1 MLPVGNFITG
11 SAPEDLSALHPSWA
25 DDVQSHGPWIQDG
38 EMWTGASTGTVTIVA
53 TDACETTME
62 TARRLVESR
71 MLGDWGAVL
80 SGVQTGGRGQLRRP
94 WASLPGNLHA
104 SIVLP
109 DAPVKGEW
117 AKAFAP
123 LLPLVAG
130 YVVCSVLEGHA
141 AGLKIKWPN
150 DILQNGRKV
159 GGMLIEERNGK
170 SILGL
175 GLNLVGFPPEEELRE
190 DHSVLAAK
198 MAIPYLSGGPLT
210 LLERLVNRGKS
221 VYETMLDEI
230 PPTRFIAMVESRLA
244 WMGSTIRVLEGN
256 EAPYEAVVTGL
267 SLSGGLVVLR
277 EGDEKVL
284 YSCSI
289 SPL

>member
-1 MLPVGNFITG
+1 
-11 SAPEDLSALHPSWA
+11 
-25 DDVQSHGPWIQDG
+25 
-38 EMWTGASTGTVTIVA
+38 MWRGASTGITAIVA
-53 TDACETTME
+53 VDTCETTME
-62 TARRLVESR
+62 TVRGLVESEV
-71 MLGDWGAVL
+71 LGDWGALV

-104 SIVLP
+104 SIALP
-109 DAPVKGEW
+109 DAPVRGEW
-117 AKAFAP
+117 AEALAP
-123 LLPLVAG
+123 LLPLVVG
-130 YVVCSVLEGHA
+130 YVVCSVLEEQA

-150 DILQNGRKV
+150 DILQDGRKV

-175 GLNLVGFPPEEELRE
+175 GLNLAGFPPEEELRE
-190 DHSVLAAK
+190 DHSVPAAK
-198 MAIPYLSGGPLT
+198 MAIPYPSGGPLT

-221 VYETMLDEI
+221 VYEIMLDEI

-244 WMGSTIRVLEGN
+244 WMGRTIRVLEGN

-267 SLSGGLVVLR
+267 SLGGGLVVLR

-284 YSCSI
+284 YSGSI